1 MMRTTIDFPKAN
13 RLAQELA
20 SYTGESA
27 PEAVTRALR
36 EQLARTK
43 RERRQ
48 TGLLAE
54 KLLEI
59 GRDCASLPVLD
70 NRTPDEILG
79 YNDQDTDIASVL

>member
-1 MMRTTIDFPKAN
+1 MTRTIIDFPEVN

-20 SYTGESA
+20 DYTGESV

-54 KLLEI
+54 KLLKI

-70 NRTPDEILG
+70 HRTPDEVLG
-79 YNDQDTDIASVL
+79 YNNQRFMPW